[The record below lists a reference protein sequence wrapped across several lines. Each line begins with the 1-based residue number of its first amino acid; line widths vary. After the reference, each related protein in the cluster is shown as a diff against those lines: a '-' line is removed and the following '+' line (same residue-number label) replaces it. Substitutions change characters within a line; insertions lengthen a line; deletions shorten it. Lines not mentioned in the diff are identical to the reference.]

1 MMNIFNSI
9 FYSIKAKKV
18 LFTFL
23 IILSVIVAVLAVV
36 SAVNLSGSVLPLDL
50 SNIAFIKY
58 LKGETG
64 FPFLI
69 TGTLV
74 NLLLFYLIIFLFCSK
89 KILFPIAIIFY
100 LYFVYSQVMI
110 FVSIFLIYGFFNTLI
125 LLLFLLIY
133 YLTTFLLLTLI
144 VIDLSNICGSGY
156 FKSCFNKNESNL
168 LVLTLIL
175 IAISIIF
182 CILITILKAF
192 VILLIY

>member
-1 MMNIFNSI
+1 MGNVFNSI

-23 IILSVIVAVLAVV
+23 IILSLIAAVLATV

-50 SNIAFIKY
+50 SNIAFIKF

-64 FPFLI
+64 FAFLL

-74 NLLLFYLIIFLFCSK
+74 NLLLFYGIIFLFCSK
-89 KILFPIAIIFY
+89 KFLFPLAIVFY

-110 FVSIFLIYGFFNTLI
+110 FVSIFLIYGFFNTLV
-125 LLLFLLIY
+125 LLLFLLVY
-133 YLTTFLLLTLI
+133 YLTTFLILSLI
-144 VIDLSNICGSGY
+144 VIYLSNICGAGY
-156 FKSCFNKNESNL
+156 FKCCINKNESNL
-168 LVLTLIL
+168 IFLTIL
-175 IAISIIF
+175 LLAVSLIF
-182 CILITILKAF
+182 CVIITILKSF